1 MTISVEHPVPISLFG
16 PCRRWLA
23 SLRRWV
29 STHVAGTPH
38 PEISMLLVPPCLD
51 WSNLSVSSDM
61 YHHLSSFIIIHHHL
75 SSFIRTYH
83 HLSEFINRDVH
94 IDWYRF
100 LLICAFKVWRTGG
113 SKWTIFIG
121 QTPEDWHGLTFRGPG
136 WLYTPGLWL
145 ICPSTV
151 PSVSLLGH
159 CDMINKRC

>member
-61 YHHLSSFIIIHHHL
+61 YHHLSSFIITYHHS
-75 SSFIRTYH
+75 SSFIIIYQN
-83 HLSEFINRDVH
+83 LASFIR
-94 IDWYRF
+94 IYQQG
-100 LLICAFKVWRTGG
+100 C
-113 SKWTIFIG
+113 
-121 QTPEDWHGLTFRGPG
+121 P
-136 WLYTPGLWL
+136 YWL
-145 ICPSTV
+145 ILIPINMCLQGMADWRKQMDDFYWSNPWRLTWIDIQGARETLHAWALINLSIYCP
-151 PSVSLLGH
+151 VSLPFGTLWH
-159 CDMINKRC
+159 DK